1 MVISHKVGMG
11 PLFLPVINRW
21 MLSLGLVSTQ
31 CCSSVR
37 TAIGGFHFTKIKV
50 LSHLRLLTLFLIL
63 LTGESINA
71 QWKNPTWIEYIRTYK
86 DIAMEQQDRYKIP
99 ASITLA
105 QGILESAAG
114 TGRLA
119 RIANNH
125 FGIKCHNWKGP
136 YVRHDDDLRQECFRK
151 YKSAVESYEDHS
163 IFLTT
168 RAHYAPLFRLNIRDY
183 KGWAFGL
190 SRAGYATDKSYPNKL
205 ITIIENYELYEY
217 DVPGRIKS
225 ESGRLHV
232 NQKGFPQQS
241 FNVDPHQVFR
251 ANNMLYV
258 VARAGDDLRMIA
270 RELGFNPKKLA
281 SYNEIGLDFPLSKGD
296 IIYLQKK
303 KKKAPAPYFR
313 HIVEDG
319 DSMHSIAQ
327 QYGMRLASLYK
338 LNKLPNDYM
347 PEAGNVLRLR

>member
-1 MVISHKVGMG
+1 MVINHKVGTG
-11 PLFLPVINRW
+11 PFHFPLINRW
-21 MLSLGLVSTQ
+21 MLSVRLVSTL
-31 CCSSVR
+31 CCSSERAAVS
-37 TAIGGFHFTKIKV
+37 GYHFTKIKV
-50 LSHLRLLTLFLIL
+50 LSHLRLSILFLVL
-63 LTGESINA
+63 MSGGSINA
-71 QWKNPTWIEYIRTYK
+71 QWKNPTWIEYIRTHK
-86 DIAMEQQDRYKIP
+86 DIAMEQQAKYKIP
-99 ASITLA
+99 ASIKLA
-105 QGILESAAG
+105 QGILESGAG

-136 YVRHDDDLRQECFRK
+136 YVRHDDDLKQECFRK
-151 YKSAVESYEDHS
+151 YTSVKESYEDHS

-217 DVPGRIKS
+217 DVTGLLIG
-225 ESGRLHV
+225 ESGRLQV

-241 FNVDPHQVFR
+241 FNVPPHQVYR

-258 VARAGDDLRMIA
+258 VARNGDDLRMIA

-281 SYNEIGLDFPLSKGD
+281 SFNEIGLDFPLAKGD

-303 KKKAPAPYFR
+303 KKKAPTPYFR
-313 HIVEDG
+313 HIVVDG